1 MLYHKDIGFPDSI
14 KLPIGRYKL
23 KYSNHANIAAATDKN
38 GSFLDKLKYHE
49 ILDTEIA
56 EVIEIE
62 TCNGRLSKILYRL
75 PLTGSDSYDII
86 LAVLP
91 HCWVVKTVWLNHR
104 YDRHKT
110 LRKNKYAHPRQTKT
124 DN

>member
-23 KYSNHANIAAATDKN
+23 KYSGHARLAAINDRN
-38 GSFLDKLKYHE
+38 LNFHSLLKYHE
-49 ILDTEIA
+49 ILDTEVA

-62 TCNGRLSKILYRL
+62 TRYGRLSKILYRL

-110 LRKNKYAHPRQTKT
+110 LRKNKYAHPKQTKR
-124 DN
+124 DC

>member
-1 MLYHKDIGFPDSI
+1 MLYHCEIGFPDSV
-14 KLPIGRYKL
+14 KLPVGRYKL
-23 KYSNHANIAAATDKN
+23 KYSEHARIAAATDKHN
-38 GSFLDKLKYHE
+38 PFANLLKYHE
-49 ILDTEIA
+49 VLDTEVA

-62 TCNGRLSKILYRL
+62 IRDGKLSKILYRL

-104 YDRHKT
+104 YDKHRT
-110 LRKNKYAHPRQTKT
+110 LNRSKYAHPKQTK
-124 DN
+124 

>member
-1 MLYHKDIGFPDSI
+1 MLYHMDLGLPDSI
-14 KLPIGRYKL
+14 KLPVGRYKL
-23 KYSNHANIAAATDKN
+23 KYSGHAKIAAANDKN
-38 GSFLDKLKYHE
+38 GSFVSNLKYHE

-62 TCNGRLSKILYRL
+62 TRDGRLVKILYRL

-91 HCWVVKTVWLNHR
+91 HCWVVKTVWLNHK
-104 YDRHKT
+104 YDKHKT
-110 LRKNKYAHPRQTKT
+110 LNRKRYANPKQSKA
-124 DN
+124 DS